1 MTFDHI
7 IGQSTNKDHL
17 RRMADTNR
25 VPHALLFLGPEG
37 CGKLAMAIAFAQYL
51 LCENR
56 QGTEACGT
64 CSNCVKAA
72 KLAHPDLHFSYPTVG
87 TNVKS
92 DQYLKEWRSLLQ
104 ETSYP
109 ALNQWLQHIGAEN
122 RQGNIN
128 REECLN
134 IVRKLSLKTFEANY
148 KILIMWMPEHLGK
161 EGNRLLKLIEEPP
174 EQTIFMLVAE
184 NQEQILNTI
193 LSRCQVV
200 KFNALSDEEVATGL
214 EQQFGKTA
222 EEALQLAQLASGNFH
237 EAQQLAK
244 QAENDNAKLFLDWM
258 RKCYKGH
265 GVELVEW
272 VTEFAKIGRE
282 NQKFFLQYALHFMRE
297 YLYLKATGD
306 ASRLRL
312 RPEEQK
318 TAKNLT
324 KVIGLEQVDAIVQ
337 LLNDY
342 SYYIERNANP
352 KVLFLDGSIR
362 MHRILKQKALTTV
375 G

>member
-1 MTFDHI
+1 MTFNAI
-7 IGQSTNKDHL
+7 IGQSDKKDYL
-17 RRMADTNR
+17 RRMVDANR
-25 VPHALLFLGPEG
+25 VPHAFLFLGPEG
-37 CGKLAMAIAFAQYL
+37 CGKLASAIAFAQYL

-56 QGTEACGT
+56 QEQEACGS
-64 CSNCVKAA
+64 CSNCVKAS

-92 DQYLKEWRSLLQ
+92 DQYLPDWRSLLQ
-104 ETSYP
+104 ETAYP
-109 ALNQWLQHIGAEN
+109 TLNQWLQHIGAEN

-148 KILIMWMPEHLGK
+148 KILLMWMPEYLGK

-174 EQTIFMLVAE
+174 EQTIFILVAE
-184 NQEQILNTI
+184 NQELILNTI
-193 LSRCQVV
+193 ISRCQVV
-200 KFNALSDEEVATGL
+200 QFNALSDEAIAEGL
-214 EQQFGKTA
+214 QQQLDKTP
-222 EEALQLAQLASGNFH
+222 EEALKIAQLANGNFH
-237 EAQQLAK
+237 EAQQLAV
-244 QAENDNAKLFLDWM
+244 QAENDNATLFLDWM
-258 RKCYKGH
+258 RKCYKGN

-272 VTEFAKIGRE
+272 VTDFAKIGRE

-337 LLNDY
+337 LLNEY

-362 MHRILKQKALTTV
+362 MHNILKQKALTTA
-375 G
+375 